1 MGHLVG
7 GFSRDVQPEMWRHSP
22 FSIHARTHARTTD
35 TYAWKDVSHNGAS
48 NKMAVSSER
57 HDGVYVIAVSLIS

>member
-1 MGHLVG
+1 MGHFVG
-7 GFSRDVQPEMWRHSP
+7 GFSRGVQPEMWRHSP
-22 FSIHARTHARTTD
+22 FSIHARTTD
-35 TYAWKDVSHNGAS
+35 TYAWKDVRHNGAS